1 MRSEVL
7 RHLSSTEHARWAGP
21 SSSDPPLS
29 QFTDSIRELETA
41 AIIARVPR
49 RPLVLYV
56 HLASAARN
64 LSDTD
69 VEEEQGWDESGGIE
83 PELSRFVRTAASEVS
98 RLIWS
103 PWLVRAGMSRRSK
116 HVEQMVF
123 RLDALIVAAVKH
135 VKEFRT
141 CY

>member
-1 MRSEVL
+1 
-7 RHLSSTEHARWAGP
+7 
-21 SSSDPPLS
+21 
-29 QFTDSIRELETA
+29 
-41 AIIARVPR
+41 
-49 RPLVLYV
+49 LV
-56 HLASAARN
+56 SAARN

-69 VEEEQGWDESGGIE
+69 VEEKQGWDESGGIE

-103 PWLVRAGMSRRSK
+103 PWLARAGMSRRSK

-123 RLDALIVAAVKH
+123 RLDASIVAAVKH

-141 CY
+141 YY